1 MKSRYILFVSF
12 VILFAFDSYSQKN
25 IAQINTISA
34 SPYIPQYVEWGGEK
48 IMLDRYDM
56 RERFDREMIS
66 FCYGHINTLM
76 IIKRANRYFPII
88 KPIIEEMGLP
98 ADFIYLAAIESS
110 LNPRAQ
116 SPAKAVG
123 LWQIMPATAKEY
135 GLEVNDNVDER
146 YNIIKSTRAA
156 CEYLKK
162 AYEKYGSWITAA
174 ASYNAGHNRI
184 STEMTRQ
191 LQNHAFDLWLNIE
204 TSRYMFRLM
213 AIKMIMENPVY
224 YGFAIRSSQL
234 YPSIRF
240 KEIEVTNTIS
250 DLPRFAI
257 DNGIS
262 FSQLKEF
269 NLWLRSQKLPV
280 QEGNSYMILIPYID
294 DLFYSTNSQEVY
306 DKRWVID

>member
-174 ASYNAGHNRI
+174 ASYNAGQNRI

-191 LQNHAFDLWLNIE
+191 LQNHAFDLWLNVE

>member
-1 MKSRYILFVSF
+1 MNRYILFVLIGLITS
-12 VILFAFDSYSQKN
+12 INAYSQN
-25 IAQINTISA
+25 SIAQINTISA
-34 SPYIPQYVEWGGEK
+34 SPYIPQYVEWAGEK

-56 RERFDREMIS
+56 RERFDREMVS
-66 FCYGHINTLM
+66 FCYGHTNTLM
-76 IIKRANRYFPII
+76 IIKRANRYFPIL

-98 ADFIYLAAIESS
+98 TDFIYLAAIESS

-123 LWQIMPATAKEY
+123 LWQIMPTTAKEY

-146 YNIIKSTRAA
+146 YNVIKSTRAA
-156 CEYLKK
+156 CKYLKK

-174 ASYNAGHNRI
+174 ASYNAGQNRI

-191 LQNHAFDLWLNIE
+191 LQNHAIDLWLNDE

-224 YGFAIRSSQL
+224 YGFAVRSSQL
-234 YPSIRF
+234 YSQIRF
-240 KEIEVTNTIS
+240 KELEVTNTIS
-250 DLPRFAI
+250 DLSQFAM

-262 FSQLKEF
+262 FSQLKDF
-269 NLWLRSQKLPV
+269 NLWLRSRKLPI
-280 QEGNSYMILIPYID
+280 QEGSSYILLIPYIE
-294 DLFYSTNSQEVY
+294 DLFYTTNSQEVY
-306 DKRWVID
+306 DRRWVID